1 MGDLRVCRSLESRS
15 ANPRTA
21 ATPYFVSQRRVV
33 APTDSRSF
41 TMAKITPNPPAT
53 DETVS
58 RVQSAR
64 NKKLDDAATRALD
77 FYLKPTPEKET
88 SDKPNTIFRI
98 APDVDSECLLANLS
112 ESLASAN
119 AMISDLAFGLEGS
132 RRHVALGILQVIEV
146 SELLANRALDIVE
159 VR

>member
-1 MGDLRVCRSLESRS
+1 
-15 ANPRTA
+15 
-21 ATPYFVSQRRVV
+21 
-33 APTDSRSF
+33 
-41 TMAKITPNPPAT
+41 MAKVTPNPPDT
-53 DETVS
+53 DEHVS
-58 RVQSAR
+58 RSQSAR
-64 NKKLDDAATRALD
+64 NKKLDEAATRALD

-112 ESLASAN
+112 ENLASAN
-119 AMISDLAFGLEGS
+119 AMISDLAFDLEGS